1 MSTPKARRFDLSPDN
16 FIAGIAG
23 QMTADE
29 LGLYWLICLLIYSNG
44 GPVEYDEARFSAMLR
59 NTHWRTIR
67 KASEQLQKLGKIDV
81 RDGHVMAKGCSE
93 PIQEAVNRVARA
105 IENGGKGGRPP
116 SKNNEIEKPD
126 GFDAE
131 KLARVAPS
139 PSPPPPSEDKSSLR
153 SDLGASQAK
162 AASKRERK
170 ALSALP
176 DDCPTQED
184 RDAALAFW
192 RDHGREDLCARL
204 SDEVEAFRA
213 HHAAR
218 GNRMADWSAAWRTW
232 RGNAMKFNKVPTN
245 GARYPT
251 HNGKG
256 GNHAAHLEALAD
268 LARQDDG
275 RSQSVSRPGELALA
289 DHSDG
294 WT

>member
-1 MSTPKARRFDLSPDN
+1 MGAPKARRFDLSPDN

-44 GPVEYDEARFSAMLR
+44 GPVEYDEARFSLMLR

-67 KASEQLQKLGKIDV
+67 KASEQLQKLGKITV

-93 PIQEAVNRVARA
+93 PLQEAVNRVSRA
-105 IENGGKGGRPP
+105 IENGGKGGRPRREF
-116 SKNNEIEKPD
+116 NDLEKPD
-126 GFDAE
+126 GFGGE

-139 PSPPPPSEDKSSLR
+139 SPPSPPPEDKSSLR
-153 SDLGASQAK
+153 SDLDTSQAK
-162 AASKRERK
+162 VPTKRERRV
-170 ALSALP
+170 LTALP
-176 DDCPTQED
+176 DVCPTQAD
-184 RDAALAFW
+184 RDAAIAFW

-204 SDEVEAFRA
+204 AVEAEAFRD
-213 HHAAR
+213 HHA
-218 GNRMADWSAAWRTW
+218 GQGTRMADWSAAWRTW
-232 RGNAMKFNKVPTN
+232 RGNAMRFNKRPNN
-245 GARYPT
+245 GARHPT

-268 LARQDDG
+268 LAREDDG

-294 WT
+294 WS